1 MNQDFELNQGQL
13 VDAWQSQLPAILNP
27 SDQSQVVADASDPNS
42 IRINIS
48 TAGRQ
53 AYSFDFQCTYQDERE
68 VNVALVDVEKDGR
81 SVDEHTNVIQE
92 LAGDYTRH
100 IHECAQS
107 LHDITN
113 PS

>member
-1 MNQDFELNQGQL
+1 MNQDLQLNQDQL
-13 VDAWQSQLPAILNP
+13 VDAWQSQLPSVLNP
-27 SDQSQVVADASDPNS
+27 TDQSKVMADAKDENS
-42 IRINIS
+42 IWINIG

-53 AYSFDFQCTYQDERE
+53 AYSLDFQCTYQDSRE
-68 VNVALVDVEKDGR
+68 VDVTLVDVEMDGR
-81 SVDEHTNVIQE
+81 AVDRYTDVVQE

-107 LHDITN
+107 LHNIIN